1 MEQLSFEEL
10 KKLISSGE
18 SKSAECKRISMFRD
32 SSEIL
37 EQLSAFSNRDG
48 GHLLF
53 GLQDDGS
60 VDGETFDADEEIER
74 IGHLIRDSTSPLADV
89 SPRLFYGEIGMVL
102 DLVIRRR
109 RGIPVAVVR
118 RSLHEI
124 RTRRYYVRT
133 DTGSRFVDD
142 RTLEW
147 MFFHQREP
155 AVFDRFRVRVPYR
168 RSDVSLSS
176 FSASGRLINHH
187 LVPVFQN
194 LTDPQKEELL
204 RL

>member
-18 SKSAECKRISMFRD
+18 SKSVEFKRISMFRD

-60 VDGETFDADEEIER
+60 VEGETFDADEEIER
-74 IGHLIRDSTSPLADV
+74 IGHLIRDSTSPLTGV
-89 SPRLFYGEIGMVL
+89 CPRLFYGEIGMVL

-109 RGIPVAVVR
+109 RGISVA
-118 RSLHEI
+118 
-124 RTRRYYVRT
+124 
-133 DTGSRFVDD
+133 
-142 RTLEW
+142 
-147 MFFHQREP
+147 
-155 AVFDRFRVRVPYR
+155 AV
-168 RSDVSLSS
+168 
-176 FSASGRLINHH
+176 
-187 LVPVFQN
+187 QW
-194 LTDPQKEELL
+194 
-204 RL
+204 

>member
-10 KKLISSGE
+10 KKLISIGE
-18 SKSAECKRISMFRD
+18 SKSAAFKRISMFRD

-53 GLQDDGS
+53 GLQDHGS
-60 VDGETFDADEEIER
+60 VEGETFDADEEIER
-74 IGHLIRDSTSPLADV
+74 IRHLIRDSTSPLAHV

-133 DTGSRFVDD
+133 DAGSRFVDD
-142 RTLEW
+142 RPLEW
-147 MFFHQREP
+147 MFSINASP
-155 AVFDRFRVRVPYR
+155 RF
-168 RSDVSLSS
+168 
-176 FSASGRLINHH
+176 LIGSE
-187 LVPVFQN
+187 FEFRIGGA
-194 LTDPQKEELL
+194 TS
-204 RL
+204 R

>member
-18 SKSAECKRISMFRD
+18 SKSVEFKRISMFRD

-60 VDGETFDADEEIER
+60 VDGETFDADEAIER

-133 DTGSRFVDD
+133 DAGSRFVDD
-142 RTLEW
+142 RPLEW
-147 MFFHQREP
+147 MFSINASP
-155 AVFDRFRVRVPYR
+155 RF
-168 RSDVSLSS
+168 
-176 FSASGRLINHH
+176 LIGSE
-187 LVPVFQN
+187 FEFRIGEA
-194 LTDPQKEELL
+194 TS
-204 RL
+204 R